1 MTKQELEQLT
11 DLKQEIEELEKN
23 IAKIKQMDIKEVSI
37 KVSASSK
44 SFPYAQSRTSE
55 IGFCVKRECCFAI
68 GRNRQQK
75 RKGVLYNI

>member
-44 SFPYAQSRTSE
+44 SFPYVQ
-55 IGFCVKRECCFAI
+55 I
-68 GRNRQQK
+68 GRAH
-75 RKGVLYNI
+75 V